1 MDYLLRKLGQIVRGS
16 FDDMRTSLENYR
28 ILGEISVK
36 EIPQPLIYNQVVDL
50 WGVLGEE
57 GISRRRLDTQL
68 KQNGPAMRE
77 FLTRVR
83 EIKDDKRQTPE
94 GTRRLFRESLQYIP
108 DIINEIESLETA
120 ILTSIPSLKF
130 D

>member
-1 MDYLLRKLGQIVRGS
+1 MDYLLKKLGQIVRGS